1 MYSSRVFR
9 GCRALMAAAKSTA
22 TKPSGGS
29 TPAAPKGILKFLGG
43 IPEASRTD
51 AIKKIWVYIK
61 AFRVVR
67 ILMAFKSIFDSAAL
81 RNELEKAG
89 INTSFIPLIWK
100 YVIKNPK
107 CEFDEIPSLPLVVY
121 PLLQSKFKT
130 STSTVDIVL
139 EID

>member
-29 TPAAPKGILKFLGG
+29 IPAAPKGILKFLGG

-61 AFRVVR
+61 ASRVVTKR
-67 ILMAFKSIFDSAAL
+67 RVMCIARKSI
-81 RNELEKAG
+81 E
-89 INTSFIPLIWK
+89 T
-100 YVIKNPK
+100 VIDL
-107 CEFDEIPSLPLVVY
+107 C
-121 PLLQSKFKT
+121 
-130 STSTVDIVL
+130 
-139 EID
+139 